1 MSSIALHLFV
11 EGKWHF
17 KTPNRVLSH
26 NKFQDVGEKTLEK
39 SLILYTP
46 FSKKLFMN
54 PTSQKIIK
62 EALSTTFIKG
72 MAQGKFPL
80 SNYRNFLEQDAAYF
94 YHVADVYRLAAVKM
108 DIQNNK
114 EYANFYWRQSTKFY
128 HLHENFI
135 REKALSGEGQEGT
148 ALQAYKEF
156 LSKVGPEHL
165 ALAMLP
171 CSMLYPELARVEV
184 QNPAGNVY
192 EEDFFKENRRDD
204 ESSTEKFVNEIK
216 DITEQRALLIFW
228 RGLKHELNLLREV
241 GDQPALPIQQL

>member
-1 MSSIALHLFV
+1 M
-11 EGKWHF
+11 
-17 KTPNRVLSH
+17 
-26 NKFQDVGEKTLEK
+26 
-39 SLILYTP
+39 
-46 FSKKLFMN
+46 
-54 PTSQKIIK
+54 
-62 EALSTTFIKG
+62 
-72 MAQGKFPL
+72 
-80 SNYRNFLEQDAAYF
+80 
-94 YHVADVYRLAAVKM
+94 ADVYRLAAVKM
-108 DIQNNK
+108 DDQNNK

-128 HLHENFI
+128 LHENFI
-135 REKALSGEGQEGT
+135 REKALSREGQEGT

-156 LSKVGPEHL
+156 LSNVGPEHL

-204 ESSTEKFVNEIK
+204 ESSTEKFVNKIK

>member
-26 NKFQDVGEKTLEK
+26 KKFQDVGEKTLEK

-94 YHVADVYRLAAVKM
+94 YHVADV
-108 DIQNNK
+108 
-114 EYANFYWRQSTKFY
+114 
-128 HLHENFI
+128 
-135 REKALSGEGQEGT
+135 
-148 ALQAYKEF
+148 
-156 LSKVGPEHL
+156 
-165 ALAMLP
+165 
-171 CSMLYPELARVEV
+171 
-184 QNPAGNVY
+184 
-192 EEDFFKENRRDD
+192 
-204 ESSTEKFVNEIK
+204 
-216 DITEQRALLIFW
+216 
-228 RGLKHELNLLREV
+228 
-241 GDQPALPIQQL
+241 

>member
-1 MSSIALHLFV
+1 MLSIALHLFV

-46 FSKKLFMN
+46 FSKKLFMKEN
-54 PTSQKIIK
+54 FPWATIGTS
-62 EALSTTFIKG
+62 F
-72 MAQGKFPL
+72 
-80 SNYRNFLEQDAAYF
+80 EQDAAYF

-108 DIQNNK
+108 DDQNNK

-128 HLHENFI
+128 LHENFI
-135 REKALSGEGQEGT
+135 REKALSREGQEGT

-156 LSKVGPEHL
+156 LSNVGPEHL

-184 QNPAGNVY
+184 QNPAAMCTRKIFLKKTGVMM
-192 EEDFFKENRRDD
+192 RA
-204 ESSTEKFVNEIK
+204 
-216 DITEQRALLIFW
+216 QR
-228 RGLKHELNLLREV
+228 KNL
-241 GDQPALPIQQL
+241 

>member
-1 MSSIALHLFV
+1 
-11 EGKWHF
+11 
-17 KTPNRVLSH
+17 
-26 NKFQDVGEKTLEK
+26 
-39 SLILYTP
+39 
-46 FSKKLFMN
+46 
-54 PTSQKIIK
+54 
-62 EALSTTFIKG
+62 
-72 MAQGKFPL
+72 MAQRRFPL

-114 EYANFYWRQSTKFY
+114 EYANFYWKRSAKFY

-135 REKALSGEGQEGT
+135 REKDLSGEGQEGR

-156 LSKVGPEHL
+156 LSNVGPEHL

-171 CSMLYPELARVEV
+171 WSMLYPELEDRRVEV

-216 DITEQRALLIFW
+216 DINEQRALLIFW
-228 RGLKHELNLLREV
+228 GGLKHELNLLREV